1 MNTNFNFF
9 IAIFLT
15 TILSGC
21 AGLANRQLDK
31 SSVPKSPD
39 DVREIIAKTRQVD
52 PIDTRGLTKNERPAP
67 EEIRSKDLFSVKS
80 HSDPTI
86 FNYPTWKSDKFSAD
100 FAIVSIADFFALVG
114 ELNGINFYVGQDVSG
129 EVSLQV
135 KDMAWK
141 DIVDIVLATK
151 RLVAEIS
158 DDGKSV
164 RINSIEFVA
173 ERSDTVKKLLTQ
185 RFEEQ
190 RVRQGLEQK
199 NTAVI
204 RVFYSKAD
212 TVSKMLREMLLGLE
226 ARPGAGAAV
235 GAQAQSARAAFTV
248 DVRTNSIVVQAS
260 AADIDWIKKTVS
272 HIDKPS
278 KQVMVEAYIV
288 EGRDNF
294 QQELGVRLGIYAAGT
309 NSSGQP
315 RSLSGVLGEGATS
328 QSSMVLGTGT
338 GSSIGTAVSGGN
350 ATTAV
355 GGLGFLLAT
364 GTGQLKAE
372 LLGMEKDGLTKIVSN
387 PRLFII
393 DNEQA
398 SITDGVQI
406 PYPVPGVGPSQI
418 TYEFKDAALKLDV
431 KPSIVGD
438 GNIYIEVVVNKDS
451 PNYATN
457 PPAIDKREVRTK
469 LLIRD
474 GGIAMIGGINI
485 STASSTDTQVPIL
498 GSIPLIGNLFKST
511 AQGNERRQLFIF
523 LSPAEI

>member
-1 MNTNFNFF
+1 MNINFYFF
-9 IAIFLT
+9 IAIFVT

-52 PIDTRGLTKNERPAP
+52 PIDTRGLTKNDRPAP

-80 HSDPTI
+80 HIDPTI
-86 FNYPTWKSDKFSAD
+86 FNYSTWKSDKFSAD
-100 FAIVSIADFFALVG
+100 FAMVSVADFFALVG

-129 EVSLQV
+129 DVSLQV

-185 RFEEQ
+185 RFDEQ
-190 RVRQGLEQK
+190 RIRQGLEQK

-226 ARPGAGAAV
+226 ARPGGGAAV

-294 QQELGVRLGIYAAGT
+294 TQELGVRLGIYASGANSVGT
-309 NSSGQP
+309 TSM
-315 RSLSGVLGEGATS
+315 SGVLGEGATS
-328 QSSMVLGTGT
+328 QSSMVVGTGT
-338 GSSIGTAVSGGN
+338 GSNIGTAVTGGS
-350 ATTAV
+350 ASTAV

-364 GTGQLKAE
+364 GTAQLKAE

-406 PYPVPGVGPSQI
+406 PYPVPGVGPSQV

-451 PNYATN
+451 PNYSTN

-485 STASSTDTQVPIL
+485 STASSTDTRVPIL
-498 GSIPLIGNLFKST
+498 GSLPFIGNLFKNT